1 MTHPDFNL
9 LAALDALLSEQSV
22 VGAAKR
28 LKLSTSAMSRT
39 LARLR
44 QVTGDPLL
52 VRSGRQMVLTPY
64 AQTICE
70 RTRQTVFDVLD
81 ILTPE
86 VSQVDFTTLERT
98 FVLRANEGFI
108 DAFASSLIMRVAQD
122 APHVRLSF
130 MLKPEKN
137 ADALREGRTDL
148 EIGVL
153 GNNSMGPEIR
163 IKGLFH
169 DRFIGVVRRSHPL
182 ANREL
187 TPERYASFGHIVA
200 SRRGRGEFS
209 GPVDKL
215 LQQQGLSRRIVA
227 TVPGFPAAISVAK
240 SSDLIALVPASSLIS
255 QPLND
260 EPGATL
266 WAFELPVATD
276 SITISMMWHPR
287 LQNDSAHRWLRELVQ
302 EVCRKALAKQTLF
315 SSKDETL

>member
-22 VGAAKR
+22 VGAAKH

-64 AQTICE
+64 AQSIRE
-70 RTRQTVFDVLD
+70 RTRQTVFDALD

-130 MLKPEKN
+130 MLKPEKS

-153 GNNSMGPEIR
+153 GNNPMGPEIR

-182 ANREL
+182 ANAEL
-187 TPERYASFGHIVA
+187 SPERYTTFGHIVA
-200 SRRGRGEFS
+200 SRRGEFS

-240 SSDLIALVPASSLIS
+240 SSDLIALVPASFLIS

-260 EPGATL
+260 EPGAAL

-287 LQNDSAHRWLRELVQ
+287 LQNDSAHRWLRDLVQ
-302 EVCRKALAKQTLF
+302 DVCQKALAKQTLF
-315 SSKDETL
+315 SSKDENL